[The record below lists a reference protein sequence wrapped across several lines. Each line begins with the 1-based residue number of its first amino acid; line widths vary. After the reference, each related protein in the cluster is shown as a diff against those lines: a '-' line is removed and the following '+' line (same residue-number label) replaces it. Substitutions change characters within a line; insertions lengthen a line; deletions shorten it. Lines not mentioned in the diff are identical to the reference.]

1 MANKKERGS
10 LYKMKRIDFENGTV
24 TNNILSAALPMLV
37 AQILNLL
44 YNIVDRIYIARI
56 HDIGTTALGAVAYAF
71 RSS

>member
-1 MANKKERGS
+1 
-10 LYKMKRIDFENGTV
+10 MKRIDFENGTV

-56 HDIGTTALGAVAYAF
+56 HDIGQLHLALWAYAF